1 MFERLDGH
9 DHGHSIERRG
19 IHGVR
24 EEADIVTR
32 RNRSTATAPYQE
44 RERGASLILA
54 LVFIT
59 ALGFVALISL
69 SVANT
74 SLRDDQANR
83 TLRSD
88 IYEASGAL
96 DVYINAMR
104 ATATWGRDGGACAAL
119 TTTFTVGHTIT
130 VSCTP
135 VNGSGAVIVGGAGA
149 RSNRIVDLAAT
160 IGGRRIA
167 AARAEF
173 VDGGGSVPGASV
185 RIRSWITAS

>member
-1 MFERLDGH
+1 M
-9 DHGHSIERRG
+9 
-19 IHGVR
+19 
-24 EEADIVTR
+24 TR
-32 RNRSTATAPYQE
+32 RSESTASCSSH
-44 RERGASLILA
+44 ERGASLILA

-69 SVANT
+69 NVANT
-74 SLRDDQANR
+74 TLRDDQANQ
-83 TLRSD
+83 TLRAD
-88 IYEASGAL
+88 IYEASGAI
-96 DVYINAMR
+96 DVYVNAMR

-119 TTTFTVGHTIT
+119 TTTFIAGRTIT

-160 IGGRRIA
+160 IGGRRVA

-173 VDGGGSVPGASV
+173 VDGGGSTPGASV
-185 RIRSWITAS
+185 RIRSWITAF